1 MNISNLFDYCLATEE
16 TQNKSIYFIGDALG
30 NSLPTISIDNTTDK
44 IYTYS
49 NDWLYLIKN
58 YYPENTTIY
67 NTIVS
72 HYHNIITT
80 KKLNYSYA
88 DYNVIPFVTSFSKG
102 TVHGYAGLFSVLTQY
117 VDNYDI
123 YKNYKIL
130 VYLDSQQGLLDIINH
145 LVDKNIINKE
155 QIIYITSN
163 IQYLFNSIK
172 FIPVKWHVFPY
183 PNPNFNID
191 LINKYIIKKN
201 YELPFKNDKFCVIKS
216 SVSVNITP
224 GVGVV
229 NQEKIDDFC
238 SKNNLICLEP
248 SKMNEIEF
256 INILNKCKIYVTSW
270 ATTFFKNFVYVSDKC
285 EKIIVMVIGKEYI
298 GEYNNH
304 VRGNALPI
312 KYKNA
317 SILYCIVNRDLNN
330 IILPGIM

>member
-1 MNISNLFDYCLATEE
+1 MNISNLFDYCLDHVE
-16 TQNKSIYFIGDALG
+16 TQHKSIYFIGNMIG
-30 NSLPTISIDNTTDK
+30 NSLLTISIDNTTDK

-58 YYPENTTIY
+58 FYPENTTIY

-72 HYHNIITT
+72 CYHNIITT
-80 KKLNYSYA
+80 KHLYYSYA

-117 VDNYDI
+117 IDNYHI
-123 YKNYKIL
+123 YKDYKIL

-145 LVDKNIINKE
+145 FVAKKIINKE
-155 QIIYITSN
+155 KIIYLSSN

-172 FIPVKWHVFPY
+172 FIPVKWHVYPY
-183 PNPNFNID
+183 PDPNFNID
-191 LINKYIIKKN
+191 LINKYLIKEN

-216 SVSVNITP
+216 SASVNITA

-229 NQEKIDDFC
+229 NQEKIDAFC
-238 SKNNLICLEP
+238 SKNNLIFLEP

-256 INILNKCKIYVTSW
+256 INLLNKCKIYVTSW

-285 EKIIVMVIGKEYI
+285 EKIIVMVIGDAYI
-298 GEYNNH
+298 GEYNHH
-304 VRGNALPI
+304 VRVNALPI

-317 SILYCIVNRDLNN
+317 TILYHIVNTELNN